1 VTPSSARAL
10 AHGAWIL
17 TVLLLLGS
25 VGFGLVFADVPVVE
39 APAGIAFAMFSI
51 MGAVVA
57 LREPSNA
64 IGWIFCAL
72 GTLFATGSILDMYAV
87 SMPPLPGR
95 AWAALG
101 AACIWF
107 PAVALL
113 MQVMLR
119 FPSGS
124 HISRPW
130 ARVGRIGFAGAA
142 VAALGTALTPGEFP
156 DYPIENPWG
165 VAWIGG
171 SILENGGVAWAGILV
186 GLVGGAIALVV
197 RFRRSTG
204 ITRAQLKWFVY
215 ASALLGVSAVLNG
228 IFLTEMEGGV
238 VLAGSVMTAVSIGLF
253 ILSLCALPVAAAIA
267 ILRYRLYDIDVVINR
282 SLVYA
287 TLTVVLGATYVA
299 IVTAASTVAGDSSV
313 TVAAAT
319 LIVAGLFRPLRRG
332 IQRLIDRRFY
342 RMRYDAQRTVSDFG
356 LSLRNEIELDA
367 LSSEL
372 VRVVDMTLRPVA
384 VSVWLRSPERR
395 SE

>member
-1 VTPSSARAL
+1 MSSTSVRAL

-17 TVLLLLGS
+17 TVLLLLTS
-25 VGFGLVFADVPVVE
+25 VGLGVAFADVPVGE

-51 MGAVVA
+51 MGAIVV
-57 LREPSNA
+57 LREPANA
-64 IGWIFCAL
+64 VGWIFCAL

-95 AWAALG
+95 EWAALG

-113 MQVMLR
+113 MQVMFR
-119 FPSGS
+119 FPTGS
-124 HISRPW
+124 HISRAW
-130 ARVGRIGFAGAA
+130 ARVGRIGLVGAG

-156 DYPIENPWG
+156 DQPIENPWG
-165 VAWIGG
+165 VAWISD
-171 SILENGGVAWAGILV
+171 SILESGGVGWAGVLV
-186 GLVGGAIALVV
+186 GLIGGAVALVV

-204 ITRAQLKWFVY
+204 ITRAQLKWFAL

-228 IFLTEMEGGV
+228 IFLTEKEGGV
-238 VLAGSVMTAVSIGLF
+238 VLGGSLTTTVSFALF

-282 SLVYA
+282 SLVYL
-287 TLTVVLGATYVA
+287 TLTVALGAAYFA
-299 IVTAASTVAGDSSV
+299 IVTAASTLAGDSSV
-313 TVAAAT
+313 SVAAAT
-319 LIVAGLFRPLRRG
+319 LIVAALFRPLRRG
-332 IQRLIDRRFY
+332 IQHFIDRRFY
-342 RMRYDAQRTVSDFG
+342 RTKYDAQRTVSDFG

-367 LSSEL
+367 LSNEL
-372 VRVVDMTLRPVA
+372 VKVVDTTLRPVA
-384 VSVWLRSPERR
+384 VSLWLRSPQRR